1 MVLKRDRPKYELYIR
16 DDKIKN
22 ALNYNYLG
30 NILAYVRKSGT
41 KTQRLLAIAKSAFQ
55 KLLKNIIKQ
64 PPKKSRRFREIG
76 AEN

>member
-55 KLLKNIIKQ
+55 KLLKKYYKTTPQKIKKI
-64 PPKKSRRFREIG
+64 P
-76 AEN
+76 